1 MKNKVGIFILAGMF
15 FAGGCATYESKPI
28 PIRPASSYALQ
39 ARPQYSAVPAQPQY
53 TAVPA
58 QPQVAIGIPAEQP
71 LPAPTPGAGQ
81 APTPPPAQAAPYQ
94 PVQNAGAGLS
104 IGADVLSD
112 PIRCKQ
118 YFGVDL
124 NRAEVL
130 PVQLVYTN
138 NGNHVYNIQRGQI
151 FAVDY
156 DNNMWQTM
164 TTEQATDR
172 IAGSEV
178 GRDLAVGAGKGALIG
193 GAGGAALGA
202 ALGAAMGNPAQGAM
216 IGAAAGGIGGGAY
229 GATHEKSKVE
239 KVVREDVMS
248 KSLQDQQVAPGSTIS
263 GFIFLPKGGYNRIEI
278 NVFDITAQQAIK
290 YTVTPQ
296 GSFCKSKQPLGHKE
310 EDNVPVVCYFNVGTF
325 LFLEVRG

>member
-1 MKNKVGIFILAGMF
+1 MKNKVGIFVLAGVF
-15 FAGGCATYESKPI
+15 FAGGCTTYESRPV

-53 TAVPA
+53 TAVPV
-58 QPQVAIGIPAEQP
+58 QPQATQGVPAEQP
-71 LPAPTPGAGQ
+71 LPATTPGVGQ
-81 APTPPPAQAAPYQ
+81 APTPPPAQVTPYQ

-104 IGADVLSD
+104 IGADVLAD

-124 NRAEVL
+124 NRAGVL

-138 NGNHVYNIQRGQI
+138 NGNHVYNVQRGQV

-156 DNNMWQTM
+156 DNNMWQAM

-178 GRDLAVGAGKGALIG
+178 GRDLAMGAGKGALIG
-193 GAGGAALGA
+193 GAGGAVLGA
-202 ALGAAMGNPAQGAM
+202 ALGAALGDPAKGAM
-216 IGAAAGGIGGGAY
+216 IGAGAGGISGGAY
-229 GATHEKSKVE
+229 GATHEKSKAE

-248 KSLQDQQVAPGSTIS
+248 KALQDQQVAPGYTIS
-263 GFIFLPKGGYNRIEI
+263 GFIFLPKGSFQRVEV
-278 NVFDITAQQAIK
+278 NVFDVTAQQPIK
-290 YTVTPQ
+290 YTITPQ
-296 GSFCKSKQPLGHKE
+296 GSF
-310 EDNVPVVCYFNVGTF
+310 
-325 LFLEVRG
+325 